1 MRGWDR
7 AVGWDTD
14 SSTRAWTTEQVVRV
28 KVWWV
33 VPGQMEGWTHGL
45 LGVGR
50 MTGWIYWLLVT
61 G

>member
-1 MRGWDR
+1 M
-7 AVGWDTD
+7 GWDTD